1 VDNTSKNYVILPLLK
16 HRLADALFGP
26 TLNTIVAAKSKADL
40 ALGLVIT
47 PVATDP
53 AKLQTDPASKKPLY
67 TFLEGKTFSRA
78 YYVPAPGDAD
88 PPPPQVIISD
98 PQDLALDGDAGELAT
113 SDWVIAQRNSQH
125 QAASIVALT
134 EGENNYVL
142 QLSPSLNAIDTLFGD
157 FEIDIRPVDYDV
169 NETPVFATNPE
180 LRSNNHSTLP
190 LDLATVP
197 ALLDIG
203 RTLIIA
209 GRRDAMAVTVKEV
222 DASRN
227 RIRVEPAI
235 PGSEL
240 TMDGTTQNYTRY
252 HTIIYGNVVDAGHG
266 ETQKQTILSASP
278 ANDIRCMTVFVRWC
292 WR

>member
-1 VDNTSKNYVILPLLK
+1 
-16 HRLADALFGP
+16 
-26 TLNTIVAAKSKADL
+26 
-40 ALGLVIT
+40 
-47 PVATDP
+47 
-53 AKLQTDPASKKPLY
+53 
-67 TFLEGKTFSRA
+67 
-78 YYVPAPGDAD
+78 
-88 PPPPQVIISD
+88 
-98 PQDLALDGDAGELAT
+98 
-113 SDWVIAQRNSQH
+113 
-125 QAASIVALT
+125 
-134 EGENNYVL
+134 
-142 QLSPSLNAIDTLFGD
+142 
-157 FEIDIRPVDYDV
+157 VDYDV
-169 NETPVFATNPE
+169 DETPVFATNPE

-266 ETQKQTILSASP
+266 ETQKQTILGAGDATQTNQTFNAEANEVSFVADRNFP
-278 ANDIRCMTVFVRWC
+278 AGVRAAIEITVDNRTWKQVATLNDAEPEDPHYTARIKEDGTLCIQFGDGFHGTLSRRCARARPFIPAGQKHLRLTLLCKGV
-292 WR
+292 